1 MVEIF
6 RNCGYNNIRSTLLS
20 THFNHSCK
28 GVVCAE
34 KKTTYTWRF
43 ILQKRLSVEGFSHRF
58 IKWIGSGSLKPST
71 NRMLNRIKCIYM
83 FIRNNGTVTTQELV
97 EEFGITPRTI
107 QRDLNVLAYNDL
119 VVSPSRGKWTTTE
132 KKVKMTS

>member
-1 MVEIF
+1 MSAGKRKLHIPEDDSSIGC
-6 RNCGYNNIRSTLLS
+6 R
-20 THFNHSCK
+20 
-28 GVVCAE
+28 
-34 KKTTYTWRF
+34 YT
-43 ILQKRLSVEGFSHRF
+43 GFCHRF
-58 IKWIGSGSLKPST
+58 EKRIGSGSLKPST

-119 VVSPSRGKWTTTE
+119 VISPSRGKWTTTQ
-132 KKVKMTS
+132 KKVKMS

>member
-1 MVEIF
+1 MSARKRKLHIIEEESS
-6 RNCGYNNIRSTLLS
+6 N
-20 THFNHSCK
+20 
-28 GVVCAE
+28 
-34 KKTTYTWRF
+34 
-43 ILQKRLSVEGFSHRF
+43 RLSVEGLSHRF
-58 IKWIGSGSLKPST
+58 EKRIGSGSLKPST

-119 VVSPSRGKWTTTE
+119 VISPSRGKWTTTQ
-132 KKVKMTS
+132 KRVKMSS